1 MAKDNGDRPTQTTE
15 TGYEIPVPTRDEIE
29 KALAA
34 VAKPDVEESRRR
46 KRRTKKQ

>member
-1 MAKDNGDRPTQTTE
+1 MPDEPNERPTQETE
-15 TGYEIPVPTRDEIE
+15 KGLTIPVPTRDEID